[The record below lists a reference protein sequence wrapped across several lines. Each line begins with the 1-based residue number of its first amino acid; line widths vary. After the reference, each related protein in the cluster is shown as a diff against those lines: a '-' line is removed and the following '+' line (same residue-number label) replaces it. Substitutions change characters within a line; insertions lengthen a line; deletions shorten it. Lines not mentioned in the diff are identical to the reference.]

1 VEIQLCGTMA
11 AVLESAIDPRP
22 AKKLRRESQA
32 SEMSDCETYEEVT
45 FRFIFLFS
53 FPFSI
58 HSLLHLT
65 SPHSCILAT
74 SIDAIVYGVR
84 RTVSMDV
91 WRAMRGDRCVCVC
104 VLVGG
109 GLPFRVCNNEMMSS
123 SLPNHTTPTPPPHK
137 QQQLHAT
144 LPRIEC
150 ALVFHLIH
158 PRSAKRSVSAH
169 QGGAKSVFFFAR
181 CLRHRVS
188 SSRRNDTTNHL
199 VLLTLSC
206 CWLGVAGFYATVQP
220 WQEKVGVFS
229 SDTNRGVEGDCGCR
243 VSQPLN
249 VHAYLCRSHRFCWVE
264 R

>member
-104 VLVGG
+104 VLGGG

-123 SLPNHTTPTPPPHK
+123 SLPNHTTPTPPTHK

-188 SSRRNDTTNHL
+188 SHGATTRQTISFSSHCR
-199 VLLTLSC
+199 V
-206 CWLGVAGFYATVQP
+206 
-220 WQEKVGVFS
+220 VGWALQDFMPRFNRGKRKSVFS
-229 SDTNRGVEGDCGCR
+229 AAIRIEELKETVA
-243 VSQPLN
+243 V
-249 VHAYLCRSHRFCWVE
+249 V
-264 R
+264 